1 MRKVTCLVSL
11 LLVCGCAKMEGRNGD
26 SSVAYEESR
35 VAAESGLDS
44 SGSARAM
51 PQPPAERILIKT
63 GNLQMTVVDAE
74 KALAQVAGLLT
85 EMGGFEAGRQ
95 SSALVPTREILSR
108 SEVRAITLT
117 LKIPADRFEK
127 FIDAVKEIG
136 SYTSE
141 STSAVDVTM
150 QYVDLEARLGA
161 NKEVEKRLVAHLARA
176 ENVEGIVQ
184 VEKELT
190 RVREQ
195 IESLTAQF
203 KVLKDQVAF
212 STLTLDFSVRP
223 DWIPPAERTLGED
236 ISETLSGSVRALGN
250 TVRALLVYGLAF
262 LPWLL
267 VLACL
272 GAAVLV
278 PAKLIGR
285 RMKKK

>member
-1 MRKVTCLVSL
+1 MRMLTCLASL
-11 LLVCGCAKMEGRNGD
+11 LVVCGCASMESPGGD
-26 SSVAYEESR
+26 SASAYDESR
-35 VAAESGLDS
+35 SMVESALES

-51 PQPPAERILIKT
+51 PRPPAERVLIKT
-63 GNLQMTVVDAE
+63 GNLQMTVVDAH
-74 KALAQVAGLLT
+74 KALSEVAVLLT
-85 EMGGFEAGRQ
+85 ESGGFEAGRQ

-108 SEVRAITLT
+108 SEVRAISLT
-117 LKIPADRFEK
+117 LKIPAARFEG
-127 FIDAVKEIG
+127 FIEAVKEIG

-212 STLTLDFSVRP
+212 STLTLELSVRP

-236 ISETLSGSVRALGN
+236 ILDTLGGSVRALGN
-250 TVRALLVYGLAF
+250 TARALLVYGLAF

-267 VLACL
+267 VLACV
-272 GAAVLV
+272 GAALLV
-278 PAKLIGR
+278 PVKLISA
-285 RMKKK
+285 RMKK